1 MNTRKPGR
9 PRDGS
14 LMRRSIIILAAL
26 VCAACAQ
33 QAGAQQA
40 VIDEQVGIDQP
51 LNSLPPA
58 KPTAMPTPTL
68 VPALAVSP
76 TASPTSWDPIS
87 LTHGGC
93 CPGAFW
99 SSDSQ
104 EVRFLARPVPT
115 QPASIYSVPRTGG
128 SARLVVQGPAWFSAD
143 DAYRVTA
150 SGEDVAIE
158 RVEDGKRWLIPTSG
172 RAIHFS
178 HSMQKI
184 AWTES
189 SEKVENLDLI
199 HRSIWISNVDGSTS
213 ANVVTVVG
221 GGFLGWTQN
230 DEAILVSGGLR
241 TGGPRGVWRVP
252 SQGGEPQLLIEAQE
266 VEGALV
272 SPAGGWLAFYIA
284 FGDDPSRNG
293 VWVIPTGDGSARQL
307 EVFGSYRWRS
317 EERLLIVPLETNEA
331 GDGLWEFDTTSG
343 NTTRLFAPGEVEFEI
358 ANNDWSVSPDGMYIA
373 FRSAIDY
380 NIWTLPLPAS

>member
-1 MNTRKPGR
+1 MH
-9 PRDGS
+9 
-14 LMRRSIIILAAL
+14 RSITILAVVA
-26 VCAACAQ
+26 CAAVAQ
-33 QAGAQQA
+33 QASAQPA
-40 VIDEQVGIDQP
+40 VVEEQVAIDQP
-51 LNSLPPA
+51 SNLLSTA
-58 KPTAMPTPTL
+58 EPTAMPTSTL
-68 VPALAVSP
+68 TPAFSVAP
-76 TASPTSWDPIS
+76 TANPTSWDPIS

-93 CPGAFW
+93 CPGVFW
-99 SSDSQ
+99 SGDSQ
-104 EVRFLARPVPT
+104 GVRFIARPVPT
-115 QPASIYSVPRTGG
+115 QPASLYGVPRTGG
-128 SARLVVQGPAWFSAD
+128 SARLVVRGPVWYSAD
-143 DAYRVTA
+143 DAYRVTP
-150 SGEDVAIE
+150 SGENVAIE
-158 RVEDGKRWLIPTSG
+158 RVEDGQQWLIPTSG

-178 HSMQKI
+178 HGTQKI

-213 ANVVTVVG
+213 TSTSVVTVVG

-272 SPAGGWLAFYIA
+272 SPTGGWLAFFIA

-293 VWVIPTGDGSARQL
+293 VWVIPTGEGSARQL
-307 EVFGSYRWRS
+307 ELFGSYRWRS
-317 EERLLIVPLETNEA
+317 EGRLLVVPLETNSA
-331 GDGLWEFDTTSG
+331 GDGLWEFDTTG
-343 NTTRLFAPGEVEFEI
+343 GIMTRLFAPGEVEFEI

-380 NIWTLPLPAS
+380 NIWTLPLPAN

>member
-1 MNTRKPGR
+1 
-9 PRDGS
+9 
-14 LMRRSIIILAAL
+14 MRRSITILTVVA
-26 VCAACAQ
+26 CAACAQ
-33 QAGAQQA
+33 RAVAQQA
-40 VIDEQVGIDQP
+40 ALTTAAGTIDPPVNLLAPAEP
-51 LNSLPPA
+51 TELPASTLAPSLA
-58 KPTAMPTPTL
+58 LTPTAN
-68 VPALAVSP
+68 
-76 TASPTSWDPIS
+76 PTSWVPIR
-87 LTHGGC
+87 LTLGGC

-104 EVRFLARPVPT
+104 EVRFLARPIPS

-128 SARLVVQGPAWFSAD
+128 SARLVVRGPALFSAD

-158 RVEDGKRWLIPTSG
+158 RAEDGKRWLIPTSG

-178 HSMQKI
+178 HSTQKI

-199 HRSIWISNVDGSTS
+199 HRSIWISNLDGSQSTS
-213 ANVVTVVG
+213 VVTVVG

-272 SPAGGWLAFYIA
+272 SPGGGWLAFYIA
-284 FGDDPSRNG
+284 FGDDSSRNG
-293 VWVIPTGDGSARQL
+293 VWVIPTDDGNASQL
-307 EVFGSYRWRS
+307 GLFGSYRWRS

-331 GDGLWEFDTTSG
+331 GDGLSEFDTTSG
-343 NTTRLFAPGEVEFEI
+343 NMIRLFASGEVEFDI

-373 FRSAIDY
+373 FHSAIDY